1 MQGQQF
7 QINRHA
13 RLAMHIQ
20 KRIAIFTVMTIALGC
35 ASKTASAQE
44 QAKDASTDQAKASI
58 QDKTQADRNNAV
70 VTPYRLDFSFY
81 ELADGK
87 KINTRHYTLDLTAGG
102 GNEIKIGTRVPVS
115 TGRNGSDPSFQYQ
128 YLDIGTNIWA
138 NLAVLGGGDLRL
150 DIRSDV
156 SNLDLT
162 SEHDRTFE
170 TPPVVRQIKINGS
183 TLLVTGKPILI
194 GSMDDPNSNREFQL
208 EVTATKLR

>member
-1 MQGQQF
+1 MRKTMAVF
-7 QINRHA
+7 VVV
-13 RLAMHIQ
+13 
-20 KRIAIFTVMTIALGC
+20 AIGLLGAFTAAHT
-35 ASKTASAQE
+35 QD
-44 QAKDASTDQAKASI
+44 KDAAADQAKQNAA
-58 QDKTQADRNNAV
+58 QDSKAQADRNNT
-70 VTPYRLDFSFY
+70 TPYRLDFSFY

-128 YLDIGTNIWA
+128 YLDIGTSIWA

-150 DIRSDV
+150 DVRSDV

-162 SEHDRTFE
+162 SDHDRTLE
-170 TPPVVRQIKINGS
+170 TPPIVRQIKINGS
-183 TLLVTGKPILI
+183 TLLVIGKPILI

>member
-1 MQGQQF
+1 MRKTMAVFVVVAIGLLGAF
-7 QINRHA
+7 TAAHA
-13 RLAMHIQ
+13 Q
-20 KRIAIFTVMTIALGC
+20 D
-35 ASKTASAQE
+35 
-44 QAKDASTDQAKASI
+44 KDAAADQAKQNAA
-58 QDKTQADRNNAV
+58 QDSKAQADRNNT
-70 VTPYRLDFSFY
+70 TPYRLDFSFY

-128 YLDIGTNIWA
+128 YLDIGTSIWA

-150 DIRSDV
+150 DVRSDV

-162 SEHDRTFE
+162 SDHDRTLE
-170 TPPVVRQIKINGS
+170 TPPIVRQIKINGS
-183 TLLVTGKPILI
+183 TLLVIGKPILI